1 MGEVE
6 QPHCIIANWKTKRKS
21 RRSWLGRKWH
31 GMSQSNFI
39 RLKLLKLGLGLGW
52 EMLTQPNVG
61 LGAILTNLLILILLC
76 YKYLPNVI
84 RFIYGG
90 CLWFSLKLSKNLKL
104 RKLLFIM
111 INIVNIFFGR
121 IWKIFLNKEQAYEN
135 LHRRMGEP

>member
-6 QPHCIIANWKTKRKS
+6 QPHCIVANWKTKRKA

-90 CLWFSLKLSKNLKL
+90 CLWFCLKLSKNLKL

>member
-6 QPHCIIANWKTKRKS
+6 QPHYIMANWKTKRKA
-21 RRSWLGRKWH
+21 RRSWL

-84 RFIYGG
+84 RFIYGRY
-90 CLWFSLKLSKNLKL
+90 LWLSLKLSKNLKL

-111 INIVNIFFGR
+111 VDIVNILFSR
-121 IWKIFLNKEQAYEN
+121 IWKISLNKEQAYEN
-135 LHRRMGEP
+135 LHTRMGEP

>member
-6 QPHCIIANWKTKRKS
+6 QPHCIIANWKTKRKA

-61 LGAILTNLLILILLC
+61 LGAILTNLLILIYYVTNTCPMWLGLYMEDVC
-76 YKYLPNVI
+76 GSV
-84 RFIYGG
+84 
-90 CLWFSLKLSKNLKL
+90 
-104 RKLLFIM
+104 
-111 INIVNIFFGR
+111 
-121 IWKIFLNKEQAYEN
+121 
-135 LHRRMGEP
+135 